1 MITKIADVPKLV
13 LKGRDDPRAAFPEIR
28 ALAASAHWQE
38 REVAATALVEIS
50 KKQSAAVVAEL
61 LRWTR
66 DPDPNIRRASC
77 EGLRDV
83 ARRTPADVLP
93 VLERLRADEA
103 LYVRKS
109 VANVLRNAAKRH
121 PAFVLDLCRRWAH
134 ERNLHTNWIVKDG
147 LRKLRESDPNAVEAI
162 IASLRGHKGVTSPKD
177 REENT

>member
-1 MITKIADVPKLV
+1 MITKIADVPQLV
-13 LKGRDDPRAAFPEIR
+13 PKGRDDPRAAFPEIR

-50 KKQSAAVVAEL
+50 KKRSTAVVAEL

-66 DPDPNIRRASC
+66 DPDPNIRRTAS

-93 VLERLRADEA
+93 VLERLRADED

-109 VANVLRNAAKRH
+109 IANVLRNAGKRH
-121 PAFVLDLCRRWAH
+121 PAFVLDLCRRWAR
-134 ERNLHTNWIVKDG
+134 EGNPHTNWIVKDG
-147 LRKLRESDPNAVEAI
+147 LRKLRESEPNTVEAI
-162 IASLRGHKGVTSPKD
+162 IASLGRH
-177 REENT
+177 